1 MTRVDP
7 GPGLPARLGMAL
19 VRGYQLTLSHWLG
32 GRCRFDP
39 SCSVYAVEAFRRH
52 GALRGGWLTLRR
64 LLRCHPWGGCGHDP
78 VP

>member
-1 MTRVDP
+1 MTDGGGAV
-7 GPGLPARLGMAL
+7 GPLARLGITL
-19 VRGYQLTLSHWLG
+19 VRGYQIVLSPWLG

-39 SCSVYAVEAFRRH
+39 SCSVYAMHALRRH
-52 GALRGGWLTLRR
+52 GGLRGGWLTLRR